1 MKPEIQPILIIGTQR
16 SGSNLLRLM
25 LNQLPEIDAPHPPHL
40 LQVFFPLLPLYG
52 DLNEAGNYSALI
64 ADVCRYIEVNPV
76 RWTNAELNA
85 DTIFNRCRHRTLIE
99 LYKVVYELK
108 AEKSNAKYWCCKS
121 LANIH
126 FIQEIESAGLKPFYI
141 YLLRDGRNVAAS
153 FERAIVGEKHMY
165 FIAQQWKREQ
175 EMAMKMLAEN
185 SDKRIATVRYEE
197 FIASPKNA
205 LSPALEML
213 GLKWNDSILEYYLSQ
228 EAKQTAAAGEMWKNV
243 IKPVNSD
250 GMNHYTQT
258 LTPEKVLIFEKVA
271 GNTLTALGYKLE
283 NSGELLKED
292 FTADEIAAF
301 KIENDT
307 MKLQIIQKKIKDA
320 ELRAPQEKILNEIRG
335 KKNTGNS

>member
-52 DLNEAGNYSALI
+52 DLNEAGNYRALI

-175 EMAMKMLAEN
+175 KMAMKMLAEN
-185 SDKRIATVRYEE
+185 SNKRIATVRYEE
-197 FIASPKNA
+197 FIASPKNT
-205 LSPALEML
+205 LSPVLEML

-228 EAKQTAAAGEMWKNV
+228 EAKQTAASGEMWKNV

-307 MKLQIIQKKIKDA
+307 MKLQIVQKKIKDA

-335 KKNTGNS
+335 KRNTGNS